1 MKKQNYFKDK
11 ILIDARKP
19 RGKKLLPIS
28 EKERQKIK
36 ETFNRKYDKVK
47 HWEPSQNPNMNK
59 FFSLS
64 RELFQRG
71 ELSLTELAVYPVL
84 CENADYKRRS
94 MNQISLE
101 IIGKKANLSVPTV
114 AKAIDALCERFDQN
128 YEEKLLLREKHT
140 EGQRTFWL
148 YDPWFIR
155 ESEIEIYKSSE
166 QFFFHAF
173 IIESG
178 IWSNLD
184 RRAKA
189 LYLGMRSKSEFDFME
204 YCDAMGLSPY
214 EGSKEIIYTERKF
227 EVCRFSVASICK
239 MIGMDFSNMRSV
251 INQLIEQLLIEEIE
265 GGYIVYQ
272 FPNLDNI

>member
-1 MKKQNYFKDK
+1 METKNKRISSFGRK
-11 ILIDARKP
+11 IIIDARKP
-19 RGKKLLPIS
+19 KGKEL
-28 EKERQKIK
+28 QNIK
-36 ETFNRKYDKVK
+36 ESFNRKYDKVK

-59 FFSLS
+59 FFSIS

-71 ELSLTELAVYPVL
+71 ELSLSELAVYPVL

-101 IIGKKANLSVPTV
+101 IIAKKSGLSVPTV
-114 AKAIDALCERFDQN
+114 IEATEGLCERINHDGK
-128 YEEKLLLREKHT
+128 ERLLKREKHT

-155 ESEIEIYKSSE
+155 EKEIGQYKPSE

-178 IWSNLD
+178 IWANLD
-184 RRAKA
+184 LRAKA
-189 LYLGMRSKSEFDFME
+189 LYLGMRSKSEFDFAE

-214 EGSKEIIYTERKF
+214 EGSKELIYPHRKF
-227 EVCRFSVASICK
+227 EVCRVSIASICS
-239 MIGMDFSNMRSV
+239 MMGMSIPNMRRAV
-251 INQLIEQLLIEEIE
+251 NQLIEQLLIDEIE

-272 FPNLDNI
+272 FPNLDDI